1 MAKEARVGGTAVRS
15 FGRRPAKPSR
25 ARPTTWSDGALTTP
39 VEITAPDRESA
50 RALLGEAV
58 SHFRAEVVETAGSA
72 VVVRLQPAEPGSA
85 GWVFELLALVERW
98 LEAHSFQ
105 VAEVRHGN
113 QNYVITAPGPG
124 GHWDGAPAPLSAA

>member
-1 MAKEARVGGTAVRS
+1 MAKEARS
-15 FGRRPAKPSR
+15 PRPLR
-25 ARPTTWSDGALTTP
+25 ARPTTWWDGTLTTP

-72 VVVRLQPAEPGSA
+72 RVVRLQPAESGSA
-85 GWVFELLALVERW
+85 GWVFELLALIERW
-98 LEAHSFQ
+98 LEAHGLQ
-105 VAEVRHGN
+105 VAKVHHGN
-113 QNYVITAPGPG
+113 QSYVITAPGPG